1 MSRSWPTSPLA
12 CAQRAFDLL
21 TVPPRPLLF
30 DGRGLPGL
38 PQRLLGLRELK
49 VFLISDTTPLWV
61 RDAAW
66 RDLVGRARCDG
77 PTWVIAAVG
86 VAMPGLRRVAG
97 MLSFGRPGDN
107 ADTDADLLE
116 GFLQRLRTIDCDGE
130 RICGRLIDAGVRAVR
145 RSRAQ
150 REANNVTLVDAAWS
164 LPPAQPFDH
173 PDWVLVRAVAA
184 AVIAPEEQQ
193 LIAETRLGHASLR
206 QVARR
211 LGVSVPL
218 AAAHR
223 RAAERRLVE
232 AIADGSLEWVSLE
245 ARRRR
250 TNRSGAVG
258 TTSTTGYPVA
268 KPGSAGVSGSLG
280 RDAKPRNGRGRPV
293 YDLLEPDFDQDVTD
307 LRPRRRLLAWPRSTR
322 TSPQ

>member
-1 MSRSWPTSPLA
+1 LA

-49 VFLISDTTPLWV
+49 AFLIADTTPLWV

-66 RDLVGRARCDG
+66 RDLVNRTRSGG
-77 PTWVIAAVG
+77 PAWVIAAVG
-86 VAMPGLRRVAG
+86 VAIPGLRRVAG
-97 MLSFGRPGDN
+97 MLSVGRPGDN

-193 LIAETRLGHASLR
+193 LDDGQVMLLVDGQFAPDERTREFRIRGPEGIEFFEDLGAPDHALS
-206 QVARR
+206 
-211 LGVSVPL
+211 PN
-218 AAAHR
+218 
-223 RAAERRLVE
+223 
-232 AIADGSLEWVSLE
+232 
-245 ARRRR
+245 
-250 TNRSGAVG
+250 T
-258 TTSTTGYPVA
+258 
-268 KPGSAGVSGSLG
+268 
-280 RDAKPRNGRGRPV
+280 GRG
-293 YDLLEPDFDQDVTD
+293 
-307 LRPRRRLLAWPRSTR
+307 PRRS
-322 TSPQ
+322 